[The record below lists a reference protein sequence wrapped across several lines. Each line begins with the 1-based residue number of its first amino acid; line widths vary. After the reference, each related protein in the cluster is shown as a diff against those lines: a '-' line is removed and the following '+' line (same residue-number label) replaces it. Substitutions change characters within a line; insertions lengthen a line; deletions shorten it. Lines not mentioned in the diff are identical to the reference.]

1 MAHWLK
7 DRGFDAYAVRG
18 GVNALHT
25 EPFAALAEGA
35 GAEGA
40 GDRRARVARRGGP
53 LGALRHRHFRRYSA
67 GVLFSLIGNWIEGA
81 AFGYVVLLLGGS
93 AAALGLI
100 GFLSSLPNLVFGLPA
115 GALADRYDPRKLLLV
130 LQGINV
136 GLASALA
143 ALWVTDSLTVP
154 LLATISVVGGSI
166 GTLSFPPF
174 QAMLAATVPPQEL
187 ESAVAV
193 NSLSLQ
199 LARFIGPAIAGV
211 LLASV
216 GPTGVFAANAA
227 SFLAVLAAL
236 ALMPKSTSLVAGG
249 VSKLGG
255 AMKDGLRYVFGQR
268 SIASLMGLM
277 VVAGVFATPPVAYM
291 LPAIVRFQ
299 LHAGPGTLGLLFS
312 LMGLGSV
319 VGSVALLALSRR
331 PNKGEPALAGFF
343 LTAIAIA
350 AIGVSH
356 STPLSL
362 LLAFLGGL
370 SGVLFIGLSTV
381 VVQSMSSDEMRA
393 RAMAIWAASFLGALP
408 FGALLTAG
416 LTAWLGPGKAV
427 LVDGL
432 AALLIGLAILALRPE
447 VRWLG
452 CAALPEACLAAI
464 NPAAVALEVSEQT
477 LAPK

>member
-1 MAHWLK
+1 VAHWLR
-7 DRGFDAYAVRG
+7 DRGFEAYAVRG
-18 GVNALHT
+18 GVDALRGERVT
-25 EPFAALAEGA
+25 GVVEGT
-35 GAEGA
+35 GHL
-40 GDRRARVARRGGP
+40 RSRPVRHGGP
-53 LGALRHRHFRRYSA
+53 LGALRHRQFRRYSL
-67 GVLFSLIGNWIEGA
+67 GVLFSLVGNWIEGA

-93 AAALGLI
+93 AATLGLI

-115 GALADRYDPRKLLLV
+115 GALADRYDPRKLLLTF
-130 LQGINV
+130 QGINV

-143 ALWVTDSLTVP
+143 ALWATGSLTVP
-154 LLATISVVGGSI
+154 ILVVVSVVGGSL

-174 QAMLAATVPPQEL
+174 QGMLAATVPPEEL

-199 LARFIGPAIAGV
+199 IARFIGPAIAGF

-236 ALMPKSTSLVAGG
+236 ALMPASASFAAAG

-277 VVAGVFATPPVAYM
+277 IVAGIFATPPVAYM

-319 VGSVALLALSRR
+319 VGSLALLGFSRR

-343 LTAIAIA
+343 LTALAIA

-370 SGVLFIGLSTV
+370 SGVVFIGLSTV

-393 RAMAIWAASFLGALP
+393 RAMAIWAAAFLGTLP

-416 LTAWLGPGKAV
+416 LTAWLGSGRAV
-427 LVDGL
+427 LIDGL
-432 AALLIGLAILALRPE
+432 ATLVGGLAIVALRPE

-452 CAALPEACLAAI
+452 CAALPEACIAATS
-464 NPAAVALEVSEQT
+464 PVAVALEVSERS
-477 LAPK
+477 LSAA

>member
-1 MAHWLK
+1 VAHWLR

-18 GVNALHT
+18 GVEALRG
-25 EPFAALAEGA
+25 ESVAAAFAEEARDLRTTA
-35 GAEGA
+35 G
-40 GDRRARVARRGGP
+40 RRGGP

-93 AAALGLI
+93 AATLALI
-100 GFLSSLPNLVFGLPA
+100 GFLTSLPNLVLGLPA

-130 LQGINV
+130 FQGINV

-154 LLATISVVGGSI
+154 LLAAVAVVGGSI

-174 QAMLAATVPPQEL
+174 QGMLAATVPPEEL

-216 GPTGVFAANAA
+216 GPAGVFAANAA

-236 ALMPKSTSLVAGG
+236 ALMPRSRSLAAVG

-277 VVAGVFATPPVAYM
+277 IVAGVFATPPVAYM

-299 LHAGPGTLGLLFS
+299 LHGGPGTLGLLFS

-319 VGSVALLALSRR
+319 VGSLVLLALSRR

-356 STPLSL
+356 SIGLSF
-362 LLAFLGGL
+362 LLAFVGGL
-370 SGVLFIGLSTV
+370 SGVVFIGLSTV

-393 RAMAIWAASFLGALP
+393 RAMAIWAAAFVGMLP

-416 LTAWLGPGKAV
+416 LTAWVGPGRAV
-427 LVDGL
+427 LLDGL
-432 AALLIGLAILALRPE
+432 ATLVGGLAIVALRPE

-452 CAALPEACLAAI
+452 CAALPEACIAATS
-464 NPAAVALEVSEQT
+464 PAAVALEVSERAR
-477 LAPK
+477 APSTSW

>member
-1 MAHWLK
+1 VAHWLK

-18 GVNALHT
+18 GVEALRG
-25 EPFAALAEGA
+25 EPAAGALAEGA
-35 GAEGA
+35 RDLRTSA
-40 GDRRARVARRGGP
+40 GRRGGP
-53 LGALRHRHFRRYSA
+53 LAALRHRHFRRYSA

-93 AAALGLI
+93 AATLGLI
-100 GFLSSLPNLVFGLPA
+100 GFLTSLPNLVLGLPA

-130 LQGINV
+130 FQSINV

-154 LLATISVVGGSI
+154 LLAAVAVVGGSI

-199 LARFIGPAIAGV
+199 LARFIGPAIAGF
-211 LLASV
+211 LLAWV

-236 ALMPKSTSLVAGG
+236 ALMPKSRSLAAG
-249 VSKLGG
+249 VSKFGG

-277 VVAGVFATPPVAYM
+277 IVAGVFATPPVAYM

-319 VGSVALLALSRR
+319 VGSLALLALSRR
-331 PNKGEPALAGFF
+331 SNKGEPALAGFF

-356 STPLSL
+356 SIGLSF

-370 SGVLFIGLSTV
+370 SGVVFIGLSTV

-393 RAMAIWAASFLGALP
+393 RAMAIWAAAFVGMLP

-416 LTAWLGPGKAV
+416 LTAWFGPGRAV

-432 AALLIGLAILALRPE
+432 AALVGGLAIVALRPE

-452 CAALPEACLAAI
+452 CAALPEACVAAT
-464 NPAAVALEVSEQT
+464 NPAAAAFEVSERK
-477 LAPK
+477 LSAA

>member
-1 MAHWLK
+1 VAHWLK
-7 DRGFDAYAVRG
+7 DRGFHAYAVRG
-18 GVNALHT
+18 GVDALRG
-25 EPFAALAEGA
+25 ESVGAALADGA
-35 GAEGA
+35 R
-40 GDRRARVARRGGP
+40 DLRRSARRRGRP
-53 LGALRHRHFRRYSA
+53 LGVLRHRHFRRYSA
-67 GVLFSLIGNWIEGA
+67 GVFLSLIGNWIEGA

-93 AAALGLI
+93 AATLALI

-130 LQGINV
+130 FQGINV
-136 GLASALA
+136 GLASALV

-154 LLATISVVGGSI
+154 LLAAVAVVEGSI

-174 QAMLAATVPPQEL
+174 QAMLAATVPAQEL

-199 LARFIGPAIAGV
+199 LARFIGPAIAGF
-211 LLASV
+211 LLAWV

-236 ALMPKSTSLVAGG
+236 ALMPKSRSLAAAG

-255 AMKDGLRYVFGQR
+255 AMTDGLRYVFGQR

-277 VVAGVFATPPVAYM
+277 IVAGVFATPPVAYM

-319 VGSVALLALSRR
+319 IGSLVLLALSRR

-350 AIGVSH
+350 GIGVSH
-356 STPLSL
+356 SIALSFV
-362 LLAFLGGL
+362 LAFLGGL
-370 SGVLFIGLSTV
+370 NGVVFIGLSTV
-381 VVQSMSSDEMRA
+381 VVQAMSSDEMRA
-393 RAMAIWAASFLGALP
+393 RAMAIWAAAFVGMLP

-416 LTAWLGPGKAV
+416 LTAWLGPGRAV

-432 AALLIGLAILALRPE
+432 ATLVGGLAIVALRPE
-447 VRWLG
+447 VSWLG
-452 CAALPEACLAAI
+452 CAALPEACVAATS
-464 NPAAVALEVSEQT
+464 PAAVALEVSERR
-477 LAPK
+477 LSSA

>member
-1 MAHWLK
+1 VAHWLK

-18 GVNALHT
+18 GIEALRG
-25 EPFAALAEGA
+25 ELVA
-35 GAEGA
+35 GAPGEAARDSRTVA
-40 GDRRARVARRGGP
+40 GPRGGP
-53 LGALRHRHFRRYSA
+53 LGALRHRDFRRYSA

-93 AAALGLI
+93 AATLGLI
-100 GFLSSLPNLVFGLPA
+100 GFLSSLPNLIFALPA
-115 GALADRYDPRKLLLV
+115 GALADRYDPRKLLLT

-143 ALWVTDSLTVP
+143 VLWATHALTVP

-174 QAMLAATVPPQEL
+174 QGMLAATVPPQEL

-199 LARFIGPAIAGV
+199 LARFIGPAIAGF
-211 LLASV
+211 LLAWV
-216 GPTGVFAANAA
+216 GPTGVFTANAA

-236 ALMPKSTSLVAGG
+236 ALMPKSRSVAATG

-277 VVAGVFATPPVAYM
+277 FVAGIFATPPVAYM

-319 VGSVALLALSRR
+319 VGSLALLALSRR
-331 PNKGEPALAGFF
+331 PNKGEPALAGFL

-356 STPLSL
+356 SSALSF

-370 SGVLFIGLSTV
+370 SGVVFIGLSTV
-381 VVQSMSSDEMRA
+381 VVQSMSTDEMRA
-393 RAMAIWAASFLGALP
+393 RAMAIWAAAFLGTVP

-416 LTAWLGPGKAV
+416 LTAWLGPGEAV

-432 AALLIGLAILALRPE
+432 AALAGGLAVVALRPE

-452 CAALPEACLAAI
+452 CSALPEACIAATS
-464 NPAAVALEVSEQT
+464 PAAVALEVSEPR
-477 LAPK
+477 LSDA